1 MHVRYRS
8 YIDNR
13 INLIHNDYQ
22 YIRRA
27 DACGSALACIAMRKI
42 DDGYVRFRSH
52 SSASR
57 AVKLTGYETYS

>member
-27 DACGSALACIAMRKI
+27 DACGSASACIAMKKI
-42 DDGYVRFRSH
+42 DDGCVRFRFH
-52 SSASR
+52 FSASR
-57 AVKLTGYETYS
+57 AAKLAGYETYS